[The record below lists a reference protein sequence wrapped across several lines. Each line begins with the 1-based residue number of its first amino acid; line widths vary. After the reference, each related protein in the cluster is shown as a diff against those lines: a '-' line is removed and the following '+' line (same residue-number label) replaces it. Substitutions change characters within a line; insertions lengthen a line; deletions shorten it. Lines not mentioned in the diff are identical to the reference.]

1 MTAFH
6 EFDAAL
12 VVGTPV
18 PLTALRTPA
27 NELHVNVWAAGGKGL
42 PTLQIGNFGNVGSV
56 GLTIT
61 AAVTSAAL
69 KNAPIELVIGDVSGP
84 LVINLTEAGVDAISA
99 SGAINLSGIYFF

>member
-6 EFDAAL
+6 EFDVAL
-12 VVGTPV
+12 VVGTPA
-18 PLTALRTPA
+18 PLTTLRTPA

-61 AAVTSAAL
+61 AAVASATL
-69 KNAPIELVIGDVSGP
+69 KNAPMELVIGDVSGP

-99 SGAINLSGIYFF
+99 SVAINLGGIYFF